1 MPNTDNYDIYNSQ
14 GVPEALP
21 GSPLVDSN
29 GHLIIPDEHFFPP
42 STLPNSTM
50 DKDPNNTGPTT
61 EFFSYHP
68 ITIDVN
74 GYLFYYDE
82 NTGVNVRGPAGAPRF
97 VRFSDL
103 TEEEIQILKGADGA
117 NGVNG
122 RNGTNGRDGVDGLD
136 AYHLWLRDNGYT
148 EAEHPIEEFYVY
160 LAGYNVEF
168 IKEGTG
174 QGSLIVNY
182 RGLQNTASGEGSFA
196 AGYHTSA
203 SGLRSFVTG
212 LGTVAAFENQF
223 VIGQYNEN
231 NSNNIFEIGS
241 GVSTSQRAN
250 LLTVTK
256 GGTLTAMGEV
266 KDGENNILSNKVDKI
281 EGKSL
286 STNDFTDTYKNFI
299 DNYQIDIALDAMST
313 NPVQNRVI
321 YSALDNIATTIASKP
336 NLEDGTNNDNYV
348 LLSYRTDEDPT
359 KLENAVKLNSITWNP
374 NLKIL
379 RAGSSFTGTYQNT
392 YSLGEGL
399 TANANTQT
407 ILGKY
412 NTPSATDVFQIGY
425 GDSSVLTKNLLTVS
439 NTGDLTVYKDVID
452 GQGNILSNKQN
463 LLQYDL
469 IPTQNSSKVMTS
481 GAIYQTLVD
490 VGITP
495 GVGINIPA
503 ITVLQTAVASLDT
516 RVTALENSGGIILID
531 DITGDQY
538 TIGVTDGHFY
548 IQKQEEEESEEDEE
562 EVQGEE

>member
-182 RGLQNTASGEGSFA
+182 RGLQNTASGEGSCA
-196 AGYHTSA
+196 AG
-203 SGLRSFVTG
+203 
-212 LGTVAAFENQF
+212 
-223 VIGQYNEN
+223 
-231 NSNNIFEIGS
+231 
-241 GVSTSQRAN
+241 
-250 LLTVTK
+250 
-256 GGTLTAMGEV
+256 
-266 KDGENNILSNKVDKI
+266 
-281 EGKSL
+281 
-286 STNDFTDTYKNFI
+286 
-299 DNYQIDIALDAMST
+299 
-313 NPVQNRVI
+313 
-321 YSALDNIATTIASKP
+321 
-336 NLEDGTNNDNYV
+336 
-348 LLSYRTDEDPT
+348 
-359 KLENAVKLNSITWNP
+359 
-374 NLKIL
+374 
-379 RAGSSFTGTYQNT
+379 
-392 YSLGEGL
+392 
-399 TANANTQT
+399 
-407 ILGKY
+407 
-412 NTPSATDVFQIGY
+412 
-425 GDSSVLTKNLLTVS
+425 
-439 NTGDLTVYKDVID
+439 
-452 GQGNILSNKQN
+452 
-463 LLQYDL
+463 
-469 IPTQNSSKVMTS
+469 
-481 GAIYQTLVD
+481 
-490 VGITP
+490 
-495 GVGINIPA
+495 
-503 ITVLQTAVASLDT
+503 
-516 RVTALENSGGIILID
+516 
-531 DITGDQY
+531 
-538 TIGVTDGHFY
+538 
-548 IQKQEEEESEEDEE
+548 
-562 EVQGEE
+562 

>member
-1 MPNTDNYDIYNSQ
+1 
-14 GVPEALP
+14 
-21 GSPLVDSN
+21 
-29 GHLIIPDEHFFPP
+29 
-42 STLPNSTM
+42 
-50 DKDPNNTGPTT
+50 
-61 EFFSYHP
+61 
-68 ITIDVN
+68 
-74 GYLFYYDE
+74 
-82 NTGVNVRGPAGAPRF
+82 
-97 VRFSDL
+97 
-103 TEEEIQILKGADGA
+103 
-117 NGVNG
+117 
-122 RNGTNGRDGVDGLD
+122 
-136 AYHLWLRDNGYT
+136 
-148 EAEHPIEEFYVY
+148 
-160 LAGYNVEF
+160 
-168 IKEGTG
+168 
-174 QGSLIVNY
+174 
-182 RGLQNTASGEGSFA
+182 
-196 AGYHTSA
+196 
-203 SGLRSFVTG
+203 
-212 LGTVAAFENQF
+212 
-223 VIGQYNEN
+223 
-231 NSNNIFEIGS
+231 
-241 GVSTSQRAN
+241 
-250 LLTVTK
+250 
-256 GGTLTAMGEV
+256 MGEV